1 MATASEIASQS
12 SVGFGE
18 SLFEAMQVT
27 ILRNIL
33 TGLGITMT
41 TQEIN
46 TAAACFLCF
55 GMSLPQAQALVL
67 LNEIS
72 ANVSGGGGGG
82 AIAVTGDPNGVTT
95 ADNLQFGWDEVNDV
109 LWIHEG
115 ADGTNT
121 GWLQLI

>member
-33 TGLGITMT
+33 TGLGVTMT

-46 TAAACFLCF
+46 TAAACFICL

-67 LNEIS
+67 LNAIS
-72 ANVSGGGGGG
+72 ENVSGGGGGAQEVYTG
-82 AIAVTGDPNGVTT
+82 AAPPAAPDNPALPALYYPTGGGT
-95 ADNLQFGWDEVNDV
+95 LFQWD
-109 LWIHEG
+109 G
-115 ADGTNT
+115 AA
-121 GWLQLI
+121 WV